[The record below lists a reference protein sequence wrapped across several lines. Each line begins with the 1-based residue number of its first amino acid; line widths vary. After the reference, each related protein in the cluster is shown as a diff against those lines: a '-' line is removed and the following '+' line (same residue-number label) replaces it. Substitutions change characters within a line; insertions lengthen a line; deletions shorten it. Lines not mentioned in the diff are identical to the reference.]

1 MSVLKVYDGSNW
13 IAAGNVPSQGS
24 AQRTLQLFGDFRGL
38 WNVSANWILLNQAQ
52 ASGTYPAGITITS
65 WSLDC
70 STLNPTT
77 NITGDLKYCDALA
90 GGAFPG
96 GSATLI
102 KAIDTT
108 AGNSGEASCSYS
120 VPTGKIL
127 YLAFDADPTDYN
139 TTWNLVVNFNKG

>member
-1 MSVLKVYDGSNW
+1 MGVLKVYDGSTW
-13 IAAGNVPSQGS
+13 QIVGATSYES
-24 AQRTLQLFGDFRGL
+24 FSRTLQLFGDFRGM
-38 WNVSANWILLNQAQ
+38 WNVSANWVLLNQAQ
-52 ASGTYPAGITITS
+52 ASGTYHSGITITS

-70 STLNPTT
+70 STASPTT
-77 NITGDLKYCDALA
+77 QITGDLKYCDAVA

-96 GSATLI
+96 ANPVVI

-108 AGNSGEASCSYS
+108 TGNSGETGVSYS

-127 YLAFDADPTDYN
+127 YLSFDADPTDYN